1 MVDKFIIVGKG
12 ISMNIG
18 FFTDTYFPQV
28 SGVATSIQ
36 TLRRQLEAQGHRV
49 YIFTSTDPKVKKGT
63 LEANIYRFSSLPFAG
78 FKDRRIAFRGAIQA
92 LQLAKQFDLDIIHT
106 QTEFSLGL
114 MGKFVARRLKIPV
127 VHTYHTN
134 YQDYLHYVANGKI
147 IRPAGV
153 AVMARGFMV
162 GMTGVIAPSIQTFNV
177 LTEYRVES
185 PIEIIP
191 TGVTVSHNETED
203 HSAELRTKLGLAPDT
218 PVVISIGRIAFE
230 KNIEDAL
237 SAFAAVLEDIPS
249 AHFVIVGGG
258 PAMATLQEHVQAL
271 EIEAAVIF
279 VGEVNHGEVYS
290 YYRLGDVFLSA
301 STSETQGLTFIE
313 AITADTPLVAIESP
327 YLKTVV
333 TDVAIGTLVDEPEE
347 LYEPLKAYLEAKLA
361 QAPLGDAQARERV
374 LYEIDER
381 TFGKKVLD
389 FYSEALA
396 VYNEEEDTEAA
407 DAKDEEYAR
416 SFLRNPFRKENHD

>member
-1 MVDKFIIVGKG
+1 
-12 ISMNIG
+12 MNIG

-36 TLRRQLEAQGHRV
+36 TLRRQLEAQGHQV

-92 LQLAKQFDLDIIHT
+92 LQLAKQFDLDIVHT

-114 MGKFVARRLKIPV
+114 MGKFVARQLKIPA

-134 YQDYLHYVANGKI
+134 YQDYLHYIANGKI
-147 IRPAGV
+147 IRPSGV
-153 AVMARGFMV
+153 ALMARGFMA
-162 GMTGVIAPSIQTFNV
+162 GMTGVISPSKQTFDV

-185 PIEIIP
+185 PIEVIP
-191 TGVTVSHNETED
+191 TGVKVRHPSSED
-203 HSAELRTKLGLAPDT
+203 HSAALREKLDLDSDV

-230 KNIEDAL
+230 KNLEDAL

-249 AHFVIVGGG
+249 ARFIIVGGG
-258 PAMATLQEHVQAL
+258 PAMSSLQEHVQAL
-271 EIEAAVIF
+271 EIEAAVTF
-279 VGEVNHGEVYS
+279 VGEVDHRDIYS

-313 AITADTPLVAIESP
+313 AITAKTPVVAIKSP
-327 YLKTVV
+327 YLETVV
-333 TDVAIGTLVDEPEE
+333 IDPAIGTLVDEPEE
-347 LYEPLKAYLEAKLA
+347 LYEPLKAYLEAKLTDT
-361 QAPLGDAQARERV
+361 PLGDENARKQV
-374 LYEIDER
+374 LHEIDER
-381 TFGKKVLD
+381 TFGERVLN
-389 FYSEALA
+389 FYHEAISI
-396 VYNEEEDTEAA
+396 YHEEEDTDAA